1 VTGYEL
7 LVLLHIIAAIT
18 WVGAAITM
26 NVLGAQA
33 VKAGDGATLGAYLRQ
48 AALLGKGLFPISAG
62 SVLVL
67 GIAMVVVNE
76 AWTIGQLWIV
86 LALIGIGV
94 TVIAGAGFFG
104 PESRRIGSLVE
115 QRGADEPEVRRRLRR
130 VNVLSRLDLLLLL
143 LIVADM
149 VIKPGL

>member
-1 VTGYEL
+1 
-7 LVLLHIIAAIT
+7 
-18 WVGAAITM
+18 
-26 NVLGAQA
+26 
-33 VKAGDGATLGAYLRQ
+33 
-48 AALLGKGLFPISAG
+48 
-62 SVLVL
+62 
-67 GIAMVVVNE
+67 MVVVNE

-115 QRGADEPEVRRRLRR
+115 QRGAVDPEVRPRLRR

-143 LIVADM
+143 LIVTDM